1 MTECQSQTATSRVAY
16 LINRYPSPSHTF
28 IRREINAL
36 EEAGWTVHRFSH
48 RPPESGLVEP
58 DDIREAAL
66 TEVLLT
72 APFTL
77 AISALKRLLQH
88 PIRSVNGMMVALTMA
103 FRGDRRW
110 LAHVAYFLQACRL
123 VNVLKQLDCHHI
135 HAHFGTNPTAVA
147 CIASRLANISYS
159 ATFHGPHEFDSAL
172 RLNLDLKIRHAR
184 FIVTISSKAKDEL
197 IAKFPKYAH
206 RFVHVPCGLDDFW
219 LQPHARVEKAETLLS
234 IARLDPQKNLGCLL
248 QSMQLLRHDFPNLR
262 LLIAGDGPE
271 RQVLQRQIDSL
282 ELSTRVTLL
291 GWQSQEA
298 LLRLLQHAKVMVL
311 SSNDEG
317 LPVAIMEAFAVGTTV
332 IATNVGAVSEL
343 VQPGKTGWLVPPGD
357 PGELATAIRSCLRAS
372 KGEIALLEENAR
384 RQLNRHSVS
393 QSANLLGQVFT
404 DCLSRAAQNIR

>member
-1 MTECQSQTATSRVAY
+1 MSLVAY

-66 TEVLLT
+66 TQVLLT

-147 CIASRLANISYS
+147 CIASRLANLSYS

-172 RLNLDLKIRHAR
+172 RLNLDLKIRYAR
-184 FIVTISSKAKDEL
+184 FIVTISSKAKDDL
-197 IAKFPKYAH
+197 TAQFPKFAD
-206 RFVHVPCGLDDFW
+206 RFIHVPCGLDDFW
-219 LQPHARVEKAETLLS
+219 LQPHARLKKTETLLS
-234 IARLDPQKNLGCLL
+234 IARLDPQKNLPCLL
-248 QSMQLLRHDFPNLR
+248 QTMHLLRHDFPNLR
-262 LLIAGDGPE
+262 LLVAGDGPE
-271 RQVLQRQIDSL
+271 HHALQSQIEHL
-282 ELSTRVTLL
+282 GLSTHITLL
-291 GWQSQEA
+291 GWQSQQQ
-298 LLRLLQHAKVMVL
+298 LLRLLQHAKAMML

-343 VQPGKTGWLVPPGD
+343 VQSGITGWLVPPNN
-357 PGELATAIRSCLRAS
+357 PEELATAIRSCLRAS
-372 KGEIALLEENAR
+372 KDEIALLEESAQ
-384 RQLNRHSVS
+384 RQLNRHSVR

-404 DCLSRAAQNIR
+404 ACLSEATQRIPRDL